1 MGRKG
6 EGLGGPQFR
15 AAAVGLSVVGV
26 LAIVIVVIQL
36 IVLLINGPDPL
47 TRAAG
52 LNPFW
57 ATLIAFGSSVALGL
71 GLRSTRG
78 VSGSTRLWMRPASG

>member
-1 MGRKG
+1 MAHTHYRVAN
-6 EGLGGPQFR
+6 

-26 LAIVIVVIQL
+26 LAIVIAVIQL
-36 IVLLINGPDPL
+36 IVLLVNGPDPL

-57 ATLIAFGSSVALGL
+57 ATLISFGSSVALGL
-71 GLRSTRG
+71 GLIVAGG
-78 VSGSTRLWMRPASG
+78 VGRAIIALAASKNAG

>member
-1 MGRKG
+1 MATTHYRIAA
-6 EGLGGPQFR
+6 

-26 LAIVIVVIQL
+26 LAVVVAVIQL
-36 IVLLINGPDPL
+36 FVLLVNGPDPL

-57 ATLIAFGSSVALGL
+57 ATLMAFGGSVAVGL
-71 GLRSTRG
+71 LLIVAGG
-78 VSGSTRLWMRPASG
+78 VGRAIIALAAPKSPT

>member
-1 MGRKG
+1 MASTHYRIATG
-6 EGLGGPQFR
+6 
-15 AAAVGLSVVGV
+15 AAVGLSVVGV
-26 LAIVIVVIQL
+26 LAVLIAVIQL

-57 ATLIAFGSSVALGL
+57 ATLMSFGSSVAVGL
-71 GLRSTRG
+71 LLVVAGG
-78 VSGSTRLWMRPASG
+78 VGRAIIALAAPKSAA